1 MALATHLPMAGT
13 RPLPIKTHEAMPFWE
28 GCNRGE
34 LLLQRCDKCH
44 AIQWFPRA
52 YCRECSNQ
60 TFHWSKASGRA
71 RVVSSSIVRKPINPS
86 FAAMVPY
93 VIAIVE
99 LDEGMRM
106 MTNIVD
112 AADRVIKAGDR
123 VEVEFERQNEDTV
136 IPVFR
141 LVDPA

>member
-13 RPLPIKTHEAMPFWE
+13 RPLPIKTHEALPFWE

-34 LLLQRCDKCH
+34 LLLQRCDNCN

-52 YCRECSNQ
+52 FCRECSNK
-60 TFHWSKASGRA
+60 TFHWEKASGLGK
-71 RVVSSSIVRKPINPS
+71 VVSSSIVRKPINPS

-99 LDEGMRM
+99 LEEGMRM

-112 AADRVIKAGDR
+112 ATDREIKAGSP
-123 VEVEFERQNEDTV
+123 VKVEFERQDEDTA

-141 LVDPA
+141 LIDTA

>member
-34 LLLQRCDKCH
+34 LLLQHCDKCNS
-44 AIQWFPRA
+44 IQWFPRA

-60 TFHWSKASGRA
+60 TFHWAKASGKA
-71 RVVSSSIVRKPINPS
+71 KVVSSSIVRRPINPS